1 MTGNIRQRIYQS
13 IYCLIKWNW
22 RLSYRI
28 HIEDQ
33 LLHLQY
39 IGHVNG
45 LQVVQVINDERF
57 LPNLQKSKY
66 AFFDFSAAQE
76 VDLSFDEVKSFGTVG
91 KVEATF
97 IEDLHV
103 VIILSN
109 ESGRERAEYYV
120 DSIGSKNWQFDIVS
134 TIEEARIAVNKPV

>member
-1 MTGNIRQRIYQS
+1 M
-13 IYCLIKWNW
+13 
-22 RLSYRI
+22 SYRI
-28 HIEDQ
+28 HIKDD

-45 LQVVQVINDERF
+45 LQIVQVINDERF

-103 VIILSN
+103 VIVLSS

-120 DSIGSKNWQFDIVS
+120 NSIGCKNWRFDIVT
-134 TIEEARIAVNKPV
+134 TIEEARQAIKKPV